1 VRLLLGSRNRH
12 KLLELSQLLEPHEL
26 VPLPE
31 TVTLPPEIG
40 TTFADNALEKARATA
55 FATAALSLGEDSGI
69 EVPALGGAPGIRSA
83 RFAGDGATDEQNL
96 QKLLSETAQAVD
108 RRAAYVCALAAVVPD
123 GEQALFEGRCE
134 GRLALSPRGHGGF
147 GYDPIFLPDE
157 EQDRGL
163 TMAELPAERK
173 NQISHRGRA
182 ARLLREW
189 LAER

>member
-1 VRLLLGSRNRH
+1 MRLLLGSRNRH

-26 VPLPE
+26 VPLPD
-31 TVTLPPEIG
+31 TVTLPPEVG

-55 FATAALSLGEDSGI
+55 LATGALSLGEDSGI
-69 EVPALGGAPGIRSA
+69 VVPVLGGAPGIRSA
-83 RFAGDGATDEQNL
+83 RFAGDEATDEQNL
-96 QKLLSETAQAVD
+96 QKLLNETADAVD
-108 RRAAYVCALAAVVPD
+108 RRAAYVCALAAVAPD

-134 GRLALSPRGHGGF
+134 GRLALSPRGDGGF